1 MALSQSSSGDHIVA
15 MAGEY
20 PVFDGLDDRVIVP
33 AFDRTSLISAQRCF
47 EDFFIRGDYWDS
59 GTAAYGPTLW
69 SYDYTGKS
77 EVFAGGGFLNFTY
90 DGSNTA
96 TAMSTFGFTSDFEV
110 RANLRNAVDPI
121 KLMVT
126 SPDNTAFF
134 SYNESQYSAGVI
146 MDGTSIVCGST
157 LNNGDTTESDIF
169 VVEYIEITADHT
181 RNRYA
186 PLTYIPEGSDCTNL
200 ALNVVGGNTQ
210 DFGEDFYVED
220 SKIKWDGMTM
230 DGEIEPGEVIR
241 AVYLDRN
248 LSLPVTASISLL
260 DDRLTIKAF
269 DGVWNTVY
277 KRDLAGDYTGTWNAS
292 FVMDTP
298 NTAFNHNCI
307 YGKGFASQF
316 LVVADSFENIEGQDK
331 PFATKTERRNVVI
344 YEERF

>member
-1 MALSQSSSGDHIVA
+1 
-15 MAGEY
+15 
-20 PVFDGLDDRVIVP
+20 
-33 AFDRTSLISAQRCF
+33 
-47 EDFFIRGDYWDS
+47 
-59 GTAAYGPTLW
+59 
-69 SYDYTGKS
+69 
-77 EVFAGGGFLNFTY
+77 
-90 DGSNTA
+90 
-96 TAMSTFGFTSDFEV
+96 
-110 RANLRNAVDPI
+110 
-121 KLMVT
+121 
-126 SPDNTAFF
+126 
-134 SYNESQYSAGVI
+134 

-186 PLTYIPEGSDCTNL
+186 PLSYIPEGSDCTNL

-248 LSLPVTASISLL
+248 LSLPVTASISLM

-298 NTAFNHNCI
+298 NTAFNHNGI

-331 PFATKTERRNVVI
+331 PFATKTERRNVVL